1 MEKSNKKILVVE
13 DESAV
18 NYALSLK
25 FNLIKGVELFF
36 AKDGE
41 QGLNMALEKKPDL
54 ILLDIIMPKMDGIEM
69 LKKLRQDNWGKNVKV
84 IILSNLSH
92 TDREREARELGV
104 EDYIIKAEW
113 ELEEVV
119 KLVESKL

>member
-1 MEKSNKKILVVE
+1 MEKLNKKILVVE

-25 FNLIKGVELFF
+25 FNSIKGVELFF

-54 ILLDIIMPKMDGIEM
+54 ILLDLIMPKMDGMEM
-69 LKKLRQDNWGKNVKV
+69 LKRLRQDNWGKNVKV
-84 IILSNLSH
+84 IILSNLTH
-92 TDREREARELGV
+92 PDKEREAKELGV
-104 EDYIIKAEW
+104 EDYIVKADW
-113 ELEEVV
+113 KLEEVV

>member
-1 MEKSNKKILVVE
+1 MEKSNKKLLVVE

-25 FNLIKGVELFF
+25 FNSIKGVELFF

-54 ILLDIIMPKMDGIEM
+54 ILLDLIMPKMDGMEM
-69 LKKLRQDNWGKNVKV
+69 LKRLRQDNWGKNVKV
-84 IILSNLSH
+84 IILSNLTH
-92 TDREREARELGV
+92 PDKEREAKELGV
-104 EDYIIKAEW
+104 EDYIVKADW
-113 ELEEVV
+113 KLEEVV